1 MSVTS
6 EIDSPPVPA
15 SLAQQ
20 GIWFNER
27 LGGVGTVYTMPF
39 SVTFDGPLDVP
50 ALTAACRALIDRH
63 PILASTV
70 RERQG
75 VPYVVPAATP
85 PVPVVADVTAA
96 RRDDLM
102 RAEILRPFDLAA
114 GPLVRMTLYVEAAG
128 RATLL
133 VVAHH
138 LVFDGE
144 STSVFLRDLAE
155 LYRAE
160 VTGVPAD
167 LPVLDHDGLAGRAAA
182 RVEAGLSFAREFWS
196 SRWRPP
202 AEVILPGVAGAVPAV
217 DEGAAVEFALPQES
231 REALARLSEEIGAG
245 RFEIVLASLHVLL
258 HRYGNAEP
266 TVAADLGTRSPET
279 RDHLGAFVNEL
290 PVTAGLRPEWGFRRF
305 VADQRFGYGLRSDLR
320 GLFRVREVPL
330 SRAVSG
336 VKPGVALAPISLGYR
351 RREAAPAFHGVDAHV
366 EWALFNHTVRGA
378 MRVHIVD
385 GPGRFGVIL
394 QYNPRIMAREDA
406 ERVAAHWRALLAA
419 VAADPDMPL
428 AELPMLDAEE
438 TGRLLSRWNDT
449 AAGRPPLTLPE
460 LVAAQAGRTPDATAA
475 VCGAETMT
483 YAELG
488 AAVDGLAR
496 RLRGA
501 GVGRGTLVAVRAE
514 RSLTTLVG
522 LLAVARAGGAYL
534 PLDPDHPAE
543 RLRLVLEDSGAA
555 LLLAGPG
562 RPDRLAGSGVAV
574 ITLDAPG
581 PRSGEGDRGQGGHGE
596 GDSGLERSG
605 EGAPGVG
612 EPQEDGS
619 VPERSGEG
627 AGGPGEGGL
636 AWPAPGDLAYVIY
649 TSGST
654 GRPKGVEISHRAL
667 TNLLLAMRDR
677 LGSRPGDGWLAHTSL
692 SFDISALELYLPLVT
707 GGRVVIAPDAA
718 ARDGR
723 ELVRL
728 AAEGVSHVQ
737 ATPSGWRMLLDAGFD
752 LRRVTALAGGEALP
766 APLAREIL
774 SRTGRLINV
783 YGPTETTIW
792 SMSAE
797 IAEPVTT
804 VPIGV
809 PLANTRVHV
818 LDERLGLLPLGVPG
832 ELCIAGDGVADG
844 YRNRPELTAE
854 RFAAD
859 PFGPGRLYRTGDRV
873 VRRADGQIEFIGR
886 LDDQIKLRGHRIEP
900 GEIES
905 RLLEHP
911 GIPRA
916 AVVAREDDKGER
928 RIVAYLECG
937 QVPGDVREHCAQT
950 LPSYMIPADFVALPR
965 LPLTPNGKLDRS
977 ALPAPGPGESG
988 TGPHGTAAGVAGPHT
1003 YTGVAA
1009 ELHEIWCDVLGVEA
1023 VGPQED
1029 LFELGGHSLTITQ
1042 IASRVR
1048 LRLGADLPLHIYYD
1062 EPTISAVA
1070 AAVERLNGKN

>member
-6 EIDSPPVPA
+6 EIDSLPVPA

-27 LGGVGTVYTMPF
+27 LGGAGTVYTMPF

-85 PVPVVADVTAA
+85 PAPVVADVTAA

-114 GPLVRMTLYVEAAG
+114 GPLVRMTLYVEEAG
-128 RATLL
+128 RVTLL

-155 LYRAE
+155 LYRAG
-160 VTGVPAD
+160 VTGTPAD
-167 LPVLDHDGLAGRAAA
+167 LPALDHDGLAERAAA

-202 AEVILPGVAGAVPAV
+202 AEVILPGLAGPVPAV
-217 DEGAAVEFALPQES
+217 DEGAAVEFALPPES
-231 REALARLSEEIGAG
+231 REALTRLSEEIGAG

-266 TVAADLGTRSPET
+266 TVAVDLGTRSPET

-320 GLFRVREVPL
+320 GLFRAREVPL

-336 VKPGVALAPISLGYR
+336 VRPGVALAPISLGYR

-366 EWALFNHTVRGA
+366 EWVLFNHTVRGA

-385 GPGRFGVIL
+385 GPGRFGVVL

-449 AAGRPPLTLPE
+449 AAGHPPLTLPE

-488 AAVDGLAR
+488 AAVDDLAR

-501 GVGRGTLVAVRAE
+501 GVGRGTLVAVCAE
-514 RSLTTLVG
+514 RSLAALVG

-555 LLLAGPG
+555 LILAGSG
-562 RPDRLAGSGVAV
+562 RHDRLAGSGVAV
-574 ITLDAPG
+574 ISLDAPG
-581 PRSGEGDRGQGGHGE
+581 PRSGEGDQGPGE
-596 GDSGLERSG
+596 GGSG
-605 EGAPGVG
+605 
-612 EPQEDGS
+612 
-619 VPERSGEG
+619 PERSGEG
-627 AGGPGEGGL
+627 GPGAGGQGEGGL
-636 AWPAPGDLAYVIY
+636 AWPEPGDLAYVIY

-654 GRPKGVEISHRAL
+654 GRPKGVEIPHRAL

-677 LGSRPGDGWLAHTSL
+677 LGSQPGDGWLAHTSL

-752 LRRVTALAGGEALP
+752 LPRVTALAGGEVLP

-774 SRTGRLINV
+774 SRASRLINV

-818 LDERLGLLPLGVPG
+818 LDERLGLLPPGVPG

-854 RFAAD
+854 RFAGD

-937 QVPGDVREHCAQT
+937 QVPGDVREHCAGT
-950 LPSYMIPADFVALPR
+950 LPSYMIPADFVGLPR
-965 LPLTPNGKLDRS
+965 LPLTANGKLDRS
-977 ALPAPGPGESG
+977 ALPAPGPRQSEA
-988 TGPHGTAAGVAGPHT
+988 GPHESAAGVAGPHS
-1003 YTGVAA
+1003 YSGVAA
-1009 ELHEIWCDVLGVEA
+1009 ELHEIWCDVLGLEA